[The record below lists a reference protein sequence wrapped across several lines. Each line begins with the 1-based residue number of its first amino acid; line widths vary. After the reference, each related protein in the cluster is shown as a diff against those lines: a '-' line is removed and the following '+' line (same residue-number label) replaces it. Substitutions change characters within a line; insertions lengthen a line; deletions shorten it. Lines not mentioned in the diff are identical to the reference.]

1 MKKILLI
8 FLIIILFLVFIAWK
22 NSNPENIISE
32 LLKKGDIKSG
42 ELRYKIY
49 LLGVLPIGDAFLGDE
64 KIEEYKGQKVYHL
77 SATAQSLK
85 IFSKFFSGSAILDS
99 YVDMQQF
106 NPMSFRQRLQVS
118 GKKDID
124 REIIYDQKLGIMS
137 ISEVKRQIF
146 PNTQDPLSA
155 AFNIRRM
162 DFDKIKEF
170 EMNINTNQKNY
181 ILKGTTTQQD
191 ISINKKIY
199 KIVLA
204 KAEIKRRDKNPYH
217 QSTITMVLLK
227 EKGNIPILIK
237 VFAGGV
243 LINAK
248 LVDIKQ

>member
-1 MKKILLI
+1 MKKFFI
-8 FLIIILFLVFIAWK
+8 FLILIILFLVFVAQY
-22 NSNPENIISE
+22 NSNPKIIISE
-32 LLKKGDIKSG
+32 LFNKGDIKSG

-77 SATAQSLK
+77 SATAQSSR
-85 IFSKFFSGSAILDS
+85 IFSRLFSGSAILDS

-124 REIIYDQKLGIMS
+124 REIIYDQKQSIMS
-137 ISEVKRQIF
+137 IGGTRRQIF
-146 PNTQDPLSA
+146 PDTQDPLSVV
-155 AFNIRRM
+155 FNLRRM
-162 DFDKIKEF
+162 DFDKNKEF

-181 ILKGTTTQQD
+181 ILKGTAEQKEL
-191 ISINKKIY
+191 SINKKIY
-199 KIVLA
+199 KIVLT

-217 QSTITMVLLK
+217 QSTIAMVLLK

-237 VFAGGV
+237 VFAGGI

-248 LVDIKQ
+248 LVDIE